1 MPNLRIFLPKVIK
14 ASIIATSKK
23 YDYIIAGAG
32 LSGLSLAYKIR
43 QISALKDKSI
53 LLVDKDKKDK
63 NDRTWSFWS
72 HKPHVFDSILY
83 KEWSQILFANHQFE
97 KTYDIAP
104 YSYKMIRGIDF
115 YEHTLGLLNEAPL
128 TDFVFGDITEISET
142 ADETTLTCNGISYTA
157 PTLFKSFTDKIDFSK
172 SNFVWQHFKGW
183 IIKTEEPTFDPN
195 LATFM
200 DFRVEQDGE
209 TRFFY
214 VLPKDAHT
222 ALVEIA
228 IFSNTIPESSFY
240 DPYLKD
246 YIREYIG
253 CKKYEIIEEELNAIP
268 MTDFNFNPNPSS
280 RIINIGTNGGSVKG
294 SSGYA
299 YKYIQKET
307 DRIVTHI
314 TDNKLKQYKPLKN
327 RYKFY
332 DSIFLNAILT
342 NKTSGEKVFSHL
354 FKKLSPQLIFKFL
367 DEEATFF
374 DDLKVFTAPPTLP
387 FTKALIEEVFKSK

>member
-1 MPNLRIFLPKVIK
+1 
-14 ASIIATSKK
+14 
-23 YDYIIAGAG
+23 
-32 LSGLSLAYKIR
+32 LAYKIR
-43 QISALKDKSI
+43 QVDALKDKSI

-72 HKPHVFDSILY
+72 HKPQVFDSILY
-83 KEWSQILFANHQFE
+83 KEWTHILFANHEFK
-97 KTYDIAP
+97 KTYNIDP
-104 YSYKMIRGIDF
+104 YTYKMIRGIDF
-115 YEHTLGLLNEAPL
+115 YKHTNEFLNNAPN
-128 TDFVFGDITEISET
+128 TDFVYGEISEIRENNKG
-142 ADETTLTCNGISYTA
+142 AILNCNGATYSA
-157 PTLFKSFTDKIDFSK
+157 PTLFKSYMDKIDFSK

-183 IIKTEEPTFDPN
+183 IIKTDKPTFDPK

-200 DFRVEQDGE
+200 DFRVAQDGE

-214 VLPKDAHT
+214 VLPKDEHT

-228 IFSNTIPESSFY
+228 IFSGTIPESSFY

-246 YIREYIG
+246 YINEYVG
-253 CKKYEIIEEELNAIP
+253 CDNYEILEEELNAIP
-268 MTDFNFNPNPSS
+268 MTDFNFNNNQSS

-307 DRIVTHI
+307 DRILEHI
-314 TDNKLKQYKPLKN
+314 IAGRLQKYKPLKN

-342 NKTSGEKVFSHL
+342 NKTSGEMVFGKL
-354 FKKLSPQLIFKFL
+354 FKKLSPQLIFRFL

-387 FTKALIEEVFKSK
+387 FFKAFIEEAFKTKKQ